1 MSRKIT
7 DEEFD
12 KFVANTDKILDMM
25 VLKAE
30 KEWYIFL
37 TTFTVRK
44 KDHPYDAWNSHR
56 IVWEAT
62 RLDALS
68 LSEYTKSLI

>member
-1 MSRKIT
+1 MPLVDEIVLLLYNEMSNKIT

-30 KEWYIFL
+30 KE
-37 TTFTVRK
+37 
-44 KDHPYDAWNSHR
+44 
-56 IVWEAT
+56 
-62 RLDALS
+62 
-68 LSEYTKSLI
+68 